1 MGRYGADWDKMG
13 FCRDAKV
20 YENYNKEIYNHHN
33 ICCNNMIVRIG

>member
-1 MGRYGADWDKMG
+1 MGQIGAYCCKMI

-33 ICCNNMIVRIG
+33 IW